1 VLYNFKIVSVL
12 TFLKIVLLI
21 VPINCKK
28 IASLSSTSLEN
39 CSTITSFI
47 SLWGTPCYVLTFF
60 FFIITHS
67 RFLAHCLSLYFRVVA
82 YLLPNFQ
89 YLRER
94 KLHSLHALI
103 HFVSFFEQLFP
114 PQGTGLQQNT
124 LPNPWLLSDE
134 IRDSCPVSGW
144 TPLWRPS
151 SCKPLY
157 LCVIRMEDYKRVWIE
172 RVGPAASSNP
182 ACRRPTRSVCHP
194 LATSNYFKSFYEVS
208 QLRIGGSQFCT

>member
-1 VLYNFKIVSVL
+1 LHFVFSLLSF
-12 TFLKIVLLI
+12 FLPSFL
-21 VPINCKK
+21 
-28 IASLSSTSLEN
+28 

-47 SLWGTPCYVLTFF
+47 SLWGTRCYVLTL
-60 FFIITHS
+60 FFIITHLL
-67 RFLAHCLSLYFRVVA
+67 FPAHCLSLYFRVVP

-94 KLHSLHALI
+94 KLHSLHTLV

-114 PQGTGLQQNT
+114 PQGTGLLQQNI

-134 IRDSCPVSGW
+134 IRDSCLVSGW
-144 TPLWRPS
+144 TLLWRLS
-151 SCKPLY
+151 SSKSFY
-157 LCVIRMEDYKRVWIE
+157 LCVIRMEDYKRVRIE
-172 RVGPAASSNP
+172 CVGPAASSNP

-208 QLRIGGSQFCT
+208 QLRIGGSQFCS